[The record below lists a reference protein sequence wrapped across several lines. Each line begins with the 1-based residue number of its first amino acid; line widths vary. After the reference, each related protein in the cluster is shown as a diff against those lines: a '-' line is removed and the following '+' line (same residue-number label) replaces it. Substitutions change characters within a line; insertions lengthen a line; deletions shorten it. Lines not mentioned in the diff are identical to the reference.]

1 MSEHLSSL
9 QLDEIAAGLG
19 AAPAHLAGCVE
30 CAERVVA
37 LKKESAAFLSRPEAR
52 QQLERLA
59 PAPPQRRSFLR
70 VLAIAVP
77 LAAGLALFLAWPR
90 APVED
95 RIKGAPTIALLDEA
109 GNAVTHAAPGT
120 KLTLAVGAAGF
131 PNVTVTGVDATGKK
145 DTLFAGP
152 VAAGA
157 RVPLMQLEVTPGDV
171 TVTAVFARGAES
183 QSASVRLSVP

>member
-9 QLDEIAAGLG
+9 QLDEVAAGLG
-19 AAPAHLAGCVE
+19 PAPAHLVGCVE
-30 CAERVVA
+30 CSERVAA
-37 LKKESAAFLSRPEAR
+37 LKKERAAFLARPEAR

-59 PAPPQRRSFLR
+59 PAPPRRSFLR

-77 LAAGLALFLAWPR
+77 LAAGLTLLLAWPR

-120 KLTLAVGAAGF
+120 KLMLAVGAAGF
-131 PNVTVTGVDATGKK
+131 SSVTVTAVDATGKK
-145 DTLFAGP
+145 DTLFSGP

-171 TVTAVFARGAES
+171 TVTAVFERGAES
-183 QSASVRLSVP
+183 QSASVQLAVP